1 MTMLEFQANYADFVY
16 ESIVEFKWLVLCL
29 TSFYKSVLTFRE
41 KLTSQ
46 KKNWLILKRV
56 FDS

>member
-29 TSFYKSVLTFRE
+29 TSFYKPVLTFRE
-41 KLTSQ
+41 KWAKQ
-46 KKNWLILKRV
+46 RYGEIGIELK
-56 FDS
+56 

>member
-46 KKNWLILKRV
+46 KKNWLILKKGI
-56 FDS
+56 